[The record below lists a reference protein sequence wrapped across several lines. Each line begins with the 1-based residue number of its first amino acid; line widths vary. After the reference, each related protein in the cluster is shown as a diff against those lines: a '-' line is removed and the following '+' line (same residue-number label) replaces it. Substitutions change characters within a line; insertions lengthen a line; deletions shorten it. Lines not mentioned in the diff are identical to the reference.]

1 MKTKKDII
9 IPAGTHL
16 EEVDGV
22 VKTSLLIDEGII
34 ASVTIQDAPNAP
46 DYIDESIKSQAE

>member
-22 VKTSLLIDEGII
+22 VKTSLLIDEGIV
-34 ASVTIQDAPNAP
+34 ASVTIQDAPNAS
-46 DYIDESIKSQAE
+46 DYIDESTESQSE